1 MSLTVARYASLAVP
15 VALTLLVCMV
25 DRGRRTRGAALLAFI
40 TAAVGLAGLHE
51 LSRHTDWYA
60 FAPVDGAYRGFPVD
74 LWLGWAALWGPLP
87 VLLHRFLP
95 VPVALGLLLWLDAV
109 AMPALHPLVLLGPDW
124 LLGEA
129 VGLLAVALPAQLLGR
144 WTAQRR
150 RLGARTG
157 LQLVVF
163 AALTLWLLPGVA
175 FELGD
180 GSWDRLT
187 RLPVPWL
194 LVIGQLGLL
203 LAVPALAA
211 LLEFARRG
219 DGTPFPWDPPE
230 RLVTTGPYA
239 YLANPMQL
247 STTALLL
254 LTALVTGSATL
265 ALAAGVAVAFTLGV
279 ARPHE
284 RHDLAGRHG
293 TPWRDYRRQVRDW
306 WPRWTPY
313 PDNTVATLW
322 LDEDCGPC
330 AATSGFLRRRQPG
343 RLRLAP
349 AGAHPT
355 PLRRARYQAADSHQA
370 DGMAAVAR
378 GLEHVNLGWAYL
390 GWLLRLPGVG
400 WLAQV
405 VTDAMIAP
413 PHLANQRTPETEG
426 ARCPAPSSGCSTGH
440 WPPSVNTASPASR
453 PVPSPRLP
461 GSTRR

>member
-15 VALTLLVCMV
+15 VALTLLAARI
-25 DRGRRTRGAALLAFI
+25 DRSRRLRAAALLAFI

-51 LSRHTDWYA
+51 VSRLTDWYA

-87 VLLHRFLP
+87 VLLHRILP

-124 LLGEA
+124 LLGE
-129 VGLLAVALPAQLLGR
+129 VIGLLAVALPAQLLGR
-144 WTAQRR
+144 WTARQR
-150 RLGARTG
+150 RLGARTA
-157 LQLVVF
+157 LQMVVF
-163 AALTLWLLPGVA
+163 AALILWLVPSVA

-180 GSWDRLT
+180 GSWARLT
-187 RLPVPWL
+187 RLPLSWL
-194 LVIGQLGLL
+194 LVLGQVGLL

-219 DGTPFPWDPPE
+219 DGTPFPWDPPR

-239 YLANPMQL
+239 YLGSPMQCGAV
-247 STTALLL
+247 ALLL
-254 LTALVTGSATL
+254 LIALVTGSAAL
-265 ALAAGVAVAFTLGV
+265 ALAGVVTVAFSVGV

-284 RHDLAGRHG
+284 RHDLADRYGQ
-293 TPWRDYRRQVRDW
+293 PWRDYRRQVRDW
-306 WPRWTPY
+306 WPRATPY
-313 PDNTVATLW
+313 PEAPAAILW

-330 AATSGFLRRRQPG
+330 AATGGFLRRRKPA
-343 RLRLAP
+343 RLHLAP
-349 AGAHPT
+349 AGAHPA
-355 PLRRARYQAADSHQA
+355 PLHRARYEAADGYHA
-370 DGMAAVAR
+370 DGVAAVAR

-390 GWLLRLPGVG
+390 GWLLRLPGIG

-413 PHLANQRTPETEG
+413 PHLAKRRTPEPRERDVQHQAAAARRG
-426 ARCPAPSSGCSTGH
+426 AGRHP
-440 WPPSVNTASPASR
+440 
-453 PVPSPRLP
+453 
-461 GSTRR
+461 